1 MYFQNLTKSG
11 ARDSESASKGKEVIS
26 VICPK
31 CGCEAAGNFCSNCGA
46 LLENRALERERE
58 NDGEKWERLKL
69 PRDTGGAD
77 VSVRETPE
85 YRDPENGRDR
95 KREKPEKSARSRAR
109 DGAKRQS
116 RSSKKEKKEEAAKEK
131 AARKIRRQLEKRIET
146 LEEEQSRERLLRERN
161 AKQAAREKD
170 APQDERNGASP
181 GEAIGN
187 AAAKGITGAV
197 VLLSRVM
204 QILCALCMA
213 GMVWMTGRA
222 FWYGRKGLGSVAAIA
237 AEENYGLALYLCA
250 AGVTLFLGV
259 VWCLWILSRKAS
271 GGGVRMKTYDTGR
284 GLIPFLLCIA
294 AVYAALPASAL
305 LPADKEAFHGLVRGA
320 AAVLEAVNANH
331 EFLAFSST
339 AGAVLSLIRRLL
351 RV

>member
-46 LLENRALERERE
+46 LLENRALERDRE

-116 RSSKKEKKEEAAKEK
+116 RSSKKEKKEEPE
-131 AARKIRRQLEKRIET
+131 
-146 LEEEQSRERLLRERN
+146 
-161 AKQAAREKD
+161 
-170 APQDERNGASP
+170 
-181 GEAIGN
+181 
-187 AAAKGITGAV
+187 
-197 VLLSRVM
+197 
-204 QILCALCMA
+204 
-213 GMVWMTGRA
+213 
-222 FWYGRKGLGSVAAIA
+222 
-237 AEENYGLALYLCA
+237 
-250 AGVTLFLGV
+250 
-259 VWCLWILSRKAS
+259 
-271 GGGVRMKTYDTGR
+271 
-284 GLIPFLLCIA
+284 
-294 AVYAALPASAL
+294 
-305 LPADKEAFHGLVRGA
+305 
-320 AAVLEAVNANH
+320 
-331 EFLAFSST
+331 
-339 AGAVLSLIRRLL
+339 
-351 RV
+351 